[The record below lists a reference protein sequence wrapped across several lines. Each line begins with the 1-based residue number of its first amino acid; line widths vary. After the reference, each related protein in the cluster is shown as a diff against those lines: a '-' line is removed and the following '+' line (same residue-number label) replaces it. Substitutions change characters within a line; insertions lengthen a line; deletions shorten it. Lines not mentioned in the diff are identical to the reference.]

1 MNVNAPERLDLSEE
15 ERGLIDAMVRRVAE
29 AKSAAL
35 AADATERTQ
44 MALAHTTGRLQ
55 GRMDTVLLRRQL
67 KTAEWRLG
75 HQTDGAWYI
84 ERKVNLTPTPPAP
97 QGASSPPGQPI
108 YRAPVDKNLRRRTI
122 NAGSVARDLGFL
134 VSVLDRLA
142 TLIQDGSDD
151 FVLRQAFFSTALVTY
166 VRTRNP
172 DKRQAYWVTDKMV
185 EDCGGTE
192 LDDYVRG
199 VRDKHVAHSINA
211 MEQTDVGVLIGEN
224 HEVLGTVLTH
234 VSLTEWQPADLR
246 RFQAIVQRLAARVET
261 DLDALQDSVEAAA
274 RAMPVSV
281 IERDGPIGMK
291 APASGEL
298 RQERADN

>member
-44 MALAHTTGRLQ
+44 MALAHATGRLQ

-97 QGASSPPGQPI
+97 QGASLPPSQPI

-134 VSVLDRLA
+134 VSVLGRLA
-142 TLIQDGSDD
+142 S
-151 FVLRQAFFSTALVTY
+151 
-166 VRTRNP
+166 
-172 DKRQAYWVTDKMV
+172 
-185 EDCGGTE
+185 
-192 LDDYVRG
+192 
-199 VRDKHVAHSINA
+199 
-211 MEQTDVGVLIGEN
+211 
-224 HEVLGTVLTH
+224 
-234 VSLTEWQPADLR
+234 
-246 RFQAIVQRLAARVET
+246 
-261 DLDALQDSVEAAA
+261 
-274 RAMPVSV
+274 
-281 IERDGPIGMK
+281 
-291 APASGEL
+291 
-298 RQERADN
+298 